1 MTALQESNTAPRP
14 VDEAAEARALL
25 VFNPHSRRAAR
36 ALPGLT
42 RCLETEGLA
51 VEVIRSDAP
60 GGLGEL
66 LAERRGAGDR
76 IILAGGDGTVH
87 HALPDLVHDG
97 RPVAVVPLG
106 TANDFVR
113 SLGLPL
119 AAADACRVAAHGRVR
134 HVDLG
139 TANGVLFCNAAHLGL
154 GVHVTRKL
162 SPHLNRWLGPLEYVR
177 SVADALNDRRPFTV
191 DVYDDAGRRHQFE
204 TLHVAIGNGR
214 YYGAGSVVT
223 DDATIDDAR
232 LDLYSLE
239 PRPLRS
245 LMRTAPRLRRGQ
257 AGRAADRPCRRAQH
271 AHAGPVRRA
280 GRRPAGA
287 GAVVRPVCLHAPLS
301 EPPASSTRRAVIGAL
316 WPFFAA

>member
-1 MTALQESNTAPRP
+1 MTAPQESTTAPHP
-14 VDEAAEARALL
+14 VHPEAQEARALL

-36 ALPGLT
+36 ALPSLT

-51 VEVIRSDAP
+51 FEVIRSDAP

-134 HVDLG
+134 QVDLG
-139 TANGVLFCNAAHLGL
+139 TVNDILFCNAAHIGL
-154 GVHVTRKL
+154 GVHVTRNI
-162 SPHLNRWLGPLEYVR
+162 SPHLKRWLGSFEYVR
-177 SVADALNDRRPFTV
+177 SVADALYNRRPFTV
-191 DVYDDAGRRHQFE
+191 ELYDETDVLHRFE

-214 YYGAGSVVT
+214 YYGAGSVMT
-223 DDATIDDAR
+223 HDAAIDDAR
-232 LDLYSLE
+232 LDVYVVE
-239 PRPLRS
+239 PRPLPS
-245 LMRTAPRLRRGQ
+245 LVRAAPRLRRGQ
-257 AGRAADRPCRRAQH
+257 AGTPDGIQRFSGTAFRIEAPAAM
-271 AHAGPVRRA
+271 PVDTDGELSTRTPARF
-280 GRRPAGA
+280 GLLAGA
-287 GAVVRPVCLHAPLS
+287 LRVLVP
-301 EPPASSTRRAVIGAL
+301 
-316 WPFFAA
+316 

>member
-1 MTALQESNTAPRP
+1 MTAPQESPTTPHP
-14 VDEAAEARALL
+14 VDPEAEEARALL
-25 VFNPHSRRAAR
+25 LFNPHSRRAAR
-36 ALPGLT
+36 ALPALT

-51 VEVIRSDAP
+51 FEVVRSDAP

-119 AAADACRVAAHGRVR
+119 AAGEACRVAAHGRVR
-134 HVDLG
+134 QVDLG
-139 TANGVLFCNAAHLGL
+139 TANDVLFCNAAHIGL
-154 GVHVTRKL
+154 GVHVTRKI
-162 SPHLNRWLGPLEYVR
+162 SPHLKRWLGPLEYVR
-177 SVADALNDRRPFTV
+177 SVADALYERRSFMV
-191 DVYDDAGRRHQFE
+191 EVYDETGTRHRFE

-223 DDATIDDAR
+223 DDAAIDDAR
-232 LDLYSLE
+232 LDLYAIE
-239 PRPLRS
+239 PRSLRS
-245 LMRTAPRLRRGQ
+245 LVRAAPRLRRGK
-257 AGRAADRPCRRAQH
+257 
-271 AHAGPVRRA
+271 
-280 GRRPAGA
+280 AGA
-287 GAVVRPVCLHAPLS
+287 LDGIHRLSGAEFRIEAPAAMPIDTDGEL
-301 EPPASSTRRAVIGAL
+301 STRTPARFGVLPGAL
-316 WPFFAA
+316 RVLVQ